1 MTILMLRAKV
11 KGHDGLV
18 FIHILDAS
26 RICEKIKGIV
36 LADINDNN
44 WVKQTYDDISEYRSI
59 VTGTCYEK
67 TLERT
72 FVTFQSPQ
80 IKEHRNHHV
89 TILSILA
96 YFSCDECG
104 EYFSRLLGQLETG
117 NNIFDEV
124 LREINQGEYSQ
135 HFCMNCKSY

>member
-1 MTILMLRAKV
+1 MTILMLRVKV
-11 KGHDGLV
+11 KERDGLV
-18 FIHILDAS
+18 FTHILDAS
-26 RICEKIKGIV
+26 RIGENIKDIV

-59 VTGTCYEK
+59 VTDACYEK

-72 FVTFQSPQ
+72 FVTFQSSQ
-80 IKEHRNHHV
+80 IKEYRNHHV

-96 YFSCDECG
+96 YFSCDDCG
-104 EYFSRLLGQLETG
+104 EYFTHLLGQLETG

-124 LREINQGEYSQ
+124 LREINLGECGQ
-135 HFCMNCKSY
+135 HICVNCKTY